1 MNKHTV
7 VKNTV
12 KGIHN
17 NKYVVELLELTTG
30 GYVIRSGNLDAIKEY
45 SNPIRDFGIAS
56 YLFDIKIK
64 NLASH

>member
-1 MNKHTV
+1 MDNRTI

-12 KGIHN
+12 KGVHN

-30 GYVIRSGNLDAIKEY
+30 GYVIRFGNLNAIKEY

-64 NLASH
+64 NLESH